1 MISDRTGAGAG
12 LSGRELDLTDFVQK
26 SFGERQRGLRY
37 LDREGAYLFAVEDGC
52 LAVVR
57 TPKGL
62 FLPGGGLEQGETCE
76 EAVHRE
82 CLEETGRLAAIKG
95 YLGTAEQ
102 YLLHEA
108 LGPLRLLQH
117 YYVGTLGERVRAPVE
132 QDHTLL
138 WISLENAAESLYVA
152 AQRWAAE
159 QYGKRYSAEGIS
171 RKQKLGEF

>member
-76 EAVHRE
+76 EAVR
-82 CLEETGRLAAIKG
+82 R
-95 YLGTAEQ
+95 
-102 YLLHEA
+102 
-108 LGPLRLLQH
+108 
-117 YYVGTLGERVRAPVE
+117 
-132 QDHTLL
+132 
-138 WISLENAAESLYVA
+138 
-152 AQRWAAE
+152 
-159 QYGKRYSAEGIS
+159 
-171 RKQKLGEF
+171 

>member
-1 MISDRTGAGAG
+1 M
-12 LSGRELDLTDFVQK
+12 TDFVQK

-95 YLGTAEQ
+95 L
-102 YLLHEA
+102 
-108 LGPLRLLQH
+108 
-117 YYVGTLGERVRAPVE
+117 
-132 QDHTLL
+132 
-138 WISLENAAESLYVA
+138 SL
-152 AQRWAAE
+152 
-159 QYGKRYSAEGIS
+159 IHI
-171 RKQKLGEF
+171 